1 MKVRLL
7 RPARINMNAGDVVD
21 VSPAQANFLL
31 SVGSAT
37 PVKEQKEAEPKKETK
52 TKKK

>member
-37 PVKEQKEAEPKKETK
+37 PVKEQKEAETKKKETA
-52 TKKK
+52 KKK